1 MQDIYTGIVSAS
13 DIPEL
18 IFYGATAVFA
28 VIMLI
33 HYIRSEKPVRTA
45 LCGMLSGTAALLLL
59 NYFGGDISFLPEM
72 PLNGFTAFIALTL
85 GVPGVAAMAVI
96 SLIM

>member
-1 MQDIYTGIVSAS
+1 MQDRHTGIIPAFG
-13 DIPEL
+13 IPEM
-18 IFYGATAVFA
+18 IFYGAMAVFA

-33 HYIRSEKPVRTA
+33 HYTKSERPVRTA

-59 NYFGGDISFLPEM
+59 NHFGGDISFLPEM
-72 PLNGFTAFIALTL
+72 PLNGFTAFTALTL

-96 SLIM
+96 SLII